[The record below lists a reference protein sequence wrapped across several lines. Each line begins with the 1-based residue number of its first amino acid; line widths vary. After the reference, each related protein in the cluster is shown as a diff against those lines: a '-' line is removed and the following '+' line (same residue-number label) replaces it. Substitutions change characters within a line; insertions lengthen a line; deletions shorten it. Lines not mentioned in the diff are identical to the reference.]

1 MPLSFDL
8 PDLDDLEEIVSLE
21 PASLLRGEPEPCP
34 CSFSSFRSS
43 LSSLSVSATGVD
55 FSRSLYPCTKSVCA
69 LSDPSDDVTDFFLA
83 YRSRSY
89 RLFIKFARPI
99 VSAVVSYKYNYFFI
113 TMSSGDLRSQAR
125 TYDGVYIG
133 GT

>member
-1 MPLSFDL
+1 M
-8 PDLDDLEEIVSLE
+8 
-21 PASLLRGEPEPCP
+21 
-34 CSFSSFRSS
+34 
-43 LSSLSVSATGVD
+43 
-55 FSRSLYPCTKSVCA
+55 CA

-125 TYDGVYIG
+125 TYARENIR
-133 GT
+133 GTKKHNFNAHDAGMNPTMDASMFG